1 VRVAVIGGV
10 KSTAVLVEKLAAH
23 GFGEVH
29 VWGYSPPNTDL
40 VSGWVDLAG
49 VASGHGYGFSRFRKV
64 VDCDPE
70 LRAFGPDVLFAV
82 GLSQMVPRAFL
93 QLPRLGGVGFHP
105 TVLPRGRGRAAI
117 AWMVSNQ
124 EDGAATFFGMRGGV
138 DDGPIYAQ
146 VGFSV
151 TEADDAST
159 VEGKLLQ
166 AEAVALDR
174 WLPSLRDGKWVA
186 TEQDHTHATWY
197 GRRAPADG
205 RVDWRLPREEILRIV
220 RSSTRPHP
228 GAFAQVGDTVLRIW
242 RATSDETPFEGVAGR
257 ILDVYP
263 SGEFLV
269 QTGRGLIRVTEWS
282 ADGDWQPRAGLRLG
296 LDVEAEVAKLRARC
310 DDLEARINELTAA
323 LNK

>member
-1 VRVAVIGGV
+1 MRVAVIGGV
-10 KSTAVLVEKLAAH
+10 SSTAVLVNKLAAH
-23 GFGEVH
+23 GFDQVH
-29 VWGYSPPNTDL
+29 VWGYSPRDTEL
-40 VSGWVDLAG
+40 VSGWVDLAS
-49 VASGHGYGFSRFRKV
+49 VAVVHGYAFSRFSNV
-64 VDCDPE
+64 VDCEPE
-70 LRAFGPDVLFAV
+70 LRAFRPDLLFAV
-82 GLSQMVPRAFL
+82 GLSQIVPLEML

-105 TVLPRGRGRAAI
+105 TALPRGRGRAAI
-117 AWMVSNQ
+117 AWMVRNL
-124 EDGAATFFGMRGGV
+124 EDGAGTFFGMREGV

-146 VGFSV
+146 VAFSV

-159 VEGKLLQ
+159 VEAKLLR

-174 WLPSLRDGKWVA
+174 WLPSLREGKWVG
-186 TEQDHTHATWY
+186 TEQDHRQATWY

-205 RVDWRLPREEILRIV
+205 RVDWRMPREEILRLI

-228 GAFAQVGDTVLRIW
+228 GAFAQVGDHLVRFW
-242 RATSDETPFEGVAGR
+242 RASPDETPFEGVPGR